1 VEAFE
6 IPAEV
11 GGGRRADGD
20 NPEDVVQQ
28 QVGDHREDVVPQQ
41 AGDRQADAVPQQV
54 GDHQEDVLQHQAGER
69 QEDVLLLEAVPLLLE
84 SEARGAVVGEGAQP
98 TGGIAAE
105 KTRGEITGGGTVG
118 GRS

>member
-1 VEAFE
+1 MEAFE

-54 GDHQEDVLQHQAGER
+54 GDR
-69 QEDVLLLEAVPLLLE
+69 QEDVVQQPDVVLVGESKVQGEAVQE
-84 SEARGAVVGEGAQP
+84 GNGRTGAIATEKAL
-98 TGGIAAE
+98 GG
-105 KTRGEITGGGTVG
+105 ITGGGTVG